1 MKNYLVP
8 TCTVF
13 VQHGKDPCF
22 PYSAPIVFCS
32 VALMSEFDL
41 VDVDFLLLN
50 FLLDPSKQVI
60 FNLLENFC
68 LIEIK
73 YESWIQALCT
83 ILRFLVGT
91 LKEWKEMSEINFI
104 MYI

>member
-1 MKNYLVP
+1 MIFLHLYLASLTIDISNVKSLQVTDNAVLPLFFRVKNYLVP
-8 TCTVF
+8 TCTVC

-50 FLLDPSKQVI
+50 FL
-60 FNLLENFC
+60 
-68 LIEIK
+68 
-73 YESWIQALCT
+73 
-83 ILRFLVGT
+83 
-91 LKEWKEMSEINFI
+91 
-104 MYI
+104 